1 MCRLCV
7 CGSVHVQ
14 PCVPERMNFYIRRRR
29 KIIASERTERSN
41 LVVSMGLELFFVAG
55 AAHTVM
61 ILNTRKQNFQ
71 LTCKTRAFHAALRV
85 LAMMCTFS
93 YFKLVYNAPSITTF
107 MWSCLQ
113 CTSENFNHSICN
125 AETILYC
132 LFVTTTHT

>member
-14 PCVPERMNFYIRRRR
+14 PCVPERMNFYIRRR

-41 LVVSMGLELFFVAG
+41 LGVSMDLELFFCG
-55 AAHTVM
+55 GRCTYRM
-61 ILNTRKQNFQ
+61 FLNTHKQNFQ
-71 LTCKTRAFHAALRV
+71 LTRKTRAFHAALRV
-85 LAMMCTFS
+85 LAIMCTFS

-107 MWSCLQ
+107 MGSCLQ

>member
-1 MCRLCV
+1 M
-7 CGSVHVQ
+7 
-14 PCVPERMNFYIRRRR
+14 F
-29 KIIASERTERSN
+29 
-41 LVVSMGLELFFVAG
+41 
-55 AAHTVM
+55 
-61 ILNTRKQNFQ
+61 LNTRKRNFQ

-85 LAMMCTFS
+85 LAIMCTFS

-107 MWSCLQ
+107 MGSCLQ

>member
-14 PCVPERMNFYIRRRR
+14 PCVPERMNFYIRRRW
-29 KIIASERTERSN
+29 KIITSERTERSN
-41 LVVSMGLELFFVAG
+41 LVVSMGLELFFCG
-55 AAHTVM
+55 GRCTYRM
-61 ILNTRKQNFQ
+61 FLNTCKQNFQ
-71 LTCKTRAFHAALRV
+71 LTCKTRAFHTALRV
-85 LAMMCTFS
+85 LAIMCTFS

-107 MWSCLQ
+107 MGSCLQ